1 MIKIKLTRK
10 EYQQLYVMYNYYMP
24 AFAVLDNGTS
34 DGEDLTFIFLRDL
47 LTEHMQALQKRIH
60 QQLVNNPDQKG
71 YTLKLQAPE
80 AVAFYQVWQMIDT
93 GAHTYGT
100 VVLTNCI
107 AVIDK
112 VHVNNKILEG

>member
-24 AFAVLDNGTS
+24 AFAVLETDADT
-34 DGEDLTFIFLRDL
+34 EDLTFIFLRDL
-47 LTEHMQALQKRIH
+47 LTEHMQQLQKRIH
-60 QQLVNNPDQKG
+60 QQLVNNPDQIK
-71 YTLKLQAPE
+71 YTLKLQKSE
-80 AVAFYQVWQMIDT
+80 ALAFYQVWQMIDT
-93 GAHTYGT
+93 GAHAYGT